1 MYRETHGSSP
11 SAICIGSGP
20 NGRPPATIALKV
32 TVSTNGHPM
41 KSLYRRI
48 AFAILAATS
57 GALLTFAFVMCKA
70 KDSSPGTALASPS
83 AASATPVAAA
93 TASIPALS
101 ASSRTEDERNTIA
114 VFAKAARACVFVT
127 QRQTVVDFFGGTAH
141 DIPAG
146 SGSGFIWDTEGHVV
160 TNFHVIADAQ
170 RLTVTLNNQD
180 TFVARV
186 VGAEP
191 RKDIAVLHIDAP
203 KEALVPIDRHLDKL
217 ALDVGQKVIAIGNP
231 FGLDQTLT
239 TGVISALGRQVDGI
253 GGVKIREMIQT
264 DAAINPGNSGGP
276 LLDSTGRLIGMNT
289 MIFSRS
295 GSSAGI
301 GFAVPGK
308 TIARI
313 VPQLIKFGKVDQ
325 VGLGVE
331 IDPQQRI
338 EQRLNLRGIVVI
350 ATIPGSS
357 AAKAGLHGL
366 ERTVTG
372 MKLGDLIVAI
382 DGKPIVNYDDLYNNL
397 DGRRAGEV
405 VKVKLIRDRNPLEVD
420 LALVPIQ

>member
-1 MYRETHGSSP
+1 
-11 SAICIGSGP
+11 
-20 NGRPPATIALKV
+20 
-32 TVSTNGHPM
+32 M
-41 KSLYRRI
+41 KQTYRRV
-48 AFAILAATS
+48 AFSIVSALA
-57 GALLTFAFVMCKA
+57 GALLSFALMMCKSKEA
-70 KDSSPGTALASPS
+70 APGTALASPTVL
-83 AASATPVAAA
+83 AAPTGQPAGA
-93 TASIPALS
+93 IPALS
-101 ASSRTEDERNTIA
+101 PSSRTEDERNTIA

-146 SGSGFIWDTEGHVV
+146 SGSGFLWDTDGHVV

-170 RLTVTLNNQD
+170 RLTVTLNNQQ
-180 TFVARV
+180 TFVATV

-203 KEALVPIDRHLDKL
+203 KDALVPIDRHSGKIDLE
-217 ALDVGQKVIAIGNP
+217 VGQKVIAIGNP

-289 MIFSRS
+289 MIYSRS
-295 GSSAGI
+295 GASAGI
-301 GFAVPGK
+301 GFAVPGQ
-308 TIARI
+308 TIQRI
-313 VPQLIKFGKVDQ
+313 VPQLIKFGKVEQ

-338 EQRLNLRGIVVI
+338 EQRLSLHGVVVV

-357 AAKAGLHGL
+357 AAKVGIRGL
-366 ERTVTG
+366 ERTMTG
-372 MKLGDLIVAI
+372 IKLGDVIVAL
-382 DGKPIVNYDDLYNNL
+382 DGKPITNYDDLYNHL
-397 DGRRAGEV
+397 DGRRAGDV

-420 LALVPIQ
+420 IALVPLQ

>member
-1 MYRETHGSSP
+1 
-11 SAICIGSGP
+11 
-20 NGRPPATIALKV
+20 
-32 TVSTNGHPM
+32 M
-41 KSLYRRI
+41 KPIYRRI
-48 AFAILAATS
+48 AFAILSSLS
-57 GALLTFAFVMCKA
+57 GALLTFALVMCKT
-70 KDSSPGTALASPS
+70 KQSSSGNALANPTSQ
-83 AASATPVAAA
+83 ASGPMTPAAA
-93 TASIPALS
+93 MPTLS
-101 ASSRTEDERNTIA
+101 PSSRTEDERNTIA
-114 VFAKAARACVFVT
+114 VFTKAARACVFVT

-146 SGSGFIWDTEGHVV
+146 SGSGFIWDADGHIV

-170 RLTVTLNNQD
+170 RLTVTLHNQA
-180 TFVARV
+180 TFLATV

-203 KEALVPIDRHLDKL
+203 REALLPIDRHAGKIDLE
-217 ALDVGQKVIAIGNP
+217 VGQKVIAIGNP

-276 LLDSTGRLIGMNT
+276 LLDSTARLIGMNT

-295 GSSAGI
+295 GASAGI
-301 GFAVPGK
+301 GFAVPGQ
-308 TIARI
+308 TISRI
-313 VPQLIKFGKVDQ
+313 VPQLIKFGKAEQ

-338 EQRLNLRGIVVI
+338 EQRLGLRGIVVI

-357 AAKAGLHGL
+357 AAKVGIHGL
-366 ERTVTG
+366 ERTMTG
-372 MKLGDLIVAI
+372 IKLGDVIVAI
-382 DGKPIVNYDDLYNNL
+382 DGKPITNYDDLYNNL
-397 DGRRAGEV
+397 DGRRTGEV
-405 VKVKLIRDRNPLEVD
+405 VKVKLIRDRNPIEVD
-420 LALVPIQ
+420 ISLVPIQ